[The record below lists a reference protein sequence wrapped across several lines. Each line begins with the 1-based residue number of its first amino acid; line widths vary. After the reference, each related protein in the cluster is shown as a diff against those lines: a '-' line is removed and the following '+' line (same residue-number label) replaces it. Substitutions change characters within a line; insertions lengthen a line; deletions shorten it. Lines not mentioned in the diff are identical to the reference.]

1 MVIKNEARYQR
12 QIRLKDF
19 GREGQQKLANAKVLV
34 IGAGGLGCPA
44 LLYLAAAGIGTLGI
58 IDHDVVELSNLHRQ
72 ILYSVNDIGRLKA
85 DCAAERLTQLNPD
98 INIIPYP
105 LQLSNQNAALLISK
119 YDLVIDGSDN
129 FPTRYMVNDA
139 CVLLNIPL
147 VYGAL
152 SEHEGQ
158 TGVFNVADEEG
169 IKVNYRDVFPNP
181 PQEGEV
187 LNCAEAGVLGFLPGL
202 IGTMQAGE
210 AIKLIAGIGE
220 PLVNKMLIY
229 DGYTNQSYQIKLTP
243 EDQAHQTSPADLDAF
258 LHMDYKWFCGIKGTT
273 GAVQELDAEDFKKRA
288 KNQNY
293 TVIDVRET
301 GESPEAEGF
310 KYTKIPLSTI
320 RRHIPELSEQK
331 IILFCQSGVRSV
343 IAAEILLETYPEKE
357 FYSLKGGIL
366 RLS

>member
-1 MVIKNEARYQR
+1 MAIKNEARYQR

-19 GREGQQKLANAKVLV
+19 GHAGQQKLANAKVLV

-44 LLYLAAAGIGTLGI
+44 LQYLAAAGIGTLGI
-58 IDHDVVELSNLHRQ
+58 IDQDVVELSNLHRQ
-72 ILYSVNDIGRLKA
+72 ILYTVNDIGRLKA
-85 DCAAERLTQLNPD
+85 DCAAERLSQLNPD

-105 LQLSNQNAALLISK
+105 LQLTNQNAVLLISK

-147 VYGAL
+147 IYGAL

-158 TGVFNVADEEG
+158 VAIFNVEDEDG
-169 IKVNYRDVFPNP
+169 TKVNYRDVFPNP
-181 PQEGEV
+181 PQDGEV
-187 LNCAEAGVLGFLPGL
+187 LNCAEAGVLGFLPGI
-202 IGTMQAGE
+202 IGTMQGGE
-210 AIKLIAGIGE
+210 AIKLIAGVGE

-229 DGYTNQSYQIKLTP
+229 SGYNNQSYQVKLTP
-243 EDQAHQTSPADLDAF
+243 EDQAHQTSPPDLDAF

-273 GAVQELDAEDFKKRA
+273 GAVEELEAEEFRKRA
-288 KNQNY
+288 KAGGY
-293 TVIDVRET
+293 AVIDVREP
-301 GESPEAEGF
+301 GESPEAVGF
-310 KYTKIPLSTI
+310 EFTKIPLSSI
-320 RRHIPELSEQK
+320 RRQIPSLKEQK

-343 IAAEILLETYPEKE
+343 IAGEILLEAYPEKE
-357 FYSLKGGIL
+357 FYSLRGGIL

>member
-1 MVIKNEARYQR
+1 MAIINEARYQR

-19 GREGQQKLANAKVLV
+19 GQAGQQKLANAKVLV

-44 LLYLAAAGIGTLGI
+44 LQYLAAAGIGTLGI
-58 IDHDVVELSNLHRQ
+58 IDHDTVELSNLHRQ
-72 ILYSVNDIGRLKA
+72 ILYTVNDIGRLKA
-85 DCAAERLTQLNPD
+85 DCAAERLSQLNPD
-98 INIIPYP
+98 ITIIPYP

-119 YDLVIDGSDN
+119 FDLVIDGSDN

-147 VYGAL
+147 IYGAL
-152 SEHEGQ
+152 AEHEGQ
-158 TGVFNVADEEG
+158 VGIFNVPDAEG
-169 IKVNYRDVFPNP
+169 TKVNYRDVFPNP

-187 LNCAEAGVLGFLPGL
+187 LNCAEAGVLGFLPGI

-210 AIKLIAGIGE
+210 AIKLIGGVGE

-229 DGYTNQSYQIKLTP
+229 NGYTNQSYQIKLTP
-243 EDQAHQTSPADLDAF
+243 EDEAHRTSPVDLDAF

-273 GAVQELDAEDFKKRA
+273 GAVQELEAEDFRKRA
-288 KNQNY
+288 KNDGY
-293 TVIDVRET
+293 TVIDVREQ
-301 GESPEAEGF
+301 GESPEAVGF
-310 KYTKIPLSTI
+310 TFTKIPLSSI
-320 RRHIPELSEQK
+320 RREIPNLEEQK

-343 IAAEILLETYPEKE
+343 IAAELLLEAYPDKE

-366 RLS
+366 RLA